1 MRSLTLRLLLSNLS
15 DGDTTYYA
23 IVDGTNNAFEVGLG
37 TFTASGTTLARTTII
52 ASSNS
57 NNAVDLAA
65 GTKEVFITVPADK
78 MIVKDASGNVSLG
91 SGSFTANGG
100 INVDNITIDGTE
112 IDFSGNGI
120 IDTGGDLLI
129 DIGTPGGSGQKI
141 TFGLGASDKG
151 HIDLTNSDFTIKS
164 LISDKDIIFKGNDGG
179 S

>member
-1 MRSLTLRLLLSNLS
+1 MALVISDRVKETTTTTGTGNITLAGAVNNFETFTSNLS

-78 MIVKDASGNVSLG
+78 MVVKDASGNIS
-91 SGSFTANGG
+91 SPT
-100 INVDNITIDGTE
+100 ITTPIIAE
-112 IDFSGNGI
+112 IDNSGDI
-120 IDTGGDLLI
+120 TLDAGGD
-129 DIGTPGGSGQKI
+129 
-141 TFGLGASDKG
+141 
-151 HIDLTNSDFTIKS
+151 
-164 LISDKDIIFKGNDGG
+164 IILE
-179 S
+179 